1 MPTLPSLSSLP
12 RMSEP
17 SSMTQPLSMPT
28 DPQSLTQQLLSQ
40 GWTSDQILDFMIKGP
55 GAASLRSLP
64 QPAEPSAPAPSAP
77 DQQALATWISQGPM
91 DFGAQWIAETHTE
104 VPSSNLALPV
114 LAESGFIGQ
123 VLQTLAMET
132 EDEGLST
139 FDDSFTQLTTPV
151 ASPLATQAGLA
162 ALPPSTPPRAT
173 PNAPLTAPM
182 AANPPPGNAM
192 PNVCAHLRATKR
204 GSNGYIDR

>member
-1 MPTLPSLSSLP
+1 MTSSLS
-12 RMSEP
+12 M
-17 SSMTQPLSMPT
+17 QT

-55 GAASLRSLP
+55 GAASLKSLP
-64 QPAEPSAPAPSAP
+64 QPEEPSASL

-91 DFGAQWIAETHTE
+91 DFGAQWIAETHAE
-104 VPSSNLALPV
+104 VLPSNLSLPV
-114 LAESGFIGQ
+114 FAESGFIGQ
-123 VLQTLAMET
+123 VLQTLAMQT

-139 FDDSFTQLTTPV
+139 FDSDDSFTQFTTPV
-151 ASPLATQAGLA
+151 ASPMATQAGLA

-192 PNVCAHLRATKR
+192 PNVCAHLRTTKR